1 MAYEE
6 NKNSSINMDIAVVVK
21 VKKGYAIKTAADILM
36 GKREAGGVFIGKD
49 NYLIDTFSEYD
60 KKIFNKNI
68 KNMAE
73 FRKKLAENKISCRE
87 LSCQPGKA
95 YQ

>member
-68 KNMAE
+68 KNTNKNTIIQ
-73 FRKKLAENKISCRE
+73 KKNKPFE
-87 LSCQPGKA
+87 DKLS
-95 YQ
+95 

>member
-36 GKREAGGVFIGKD
+36 GKV
-49 NYLIDTFSEYD
+49 
-60 KKIFNKNI
+60 
-68 KNMAE
+68 M
-73 FRKKLAENKISCRE
+73 
-87 LSCQPGKA
+87 Q
-95 YQ
+95 